1 MDMRHGGRAREVDAE
16 LRPSQGSVPEGLAG
30 TLYRNGAGNHLS
42 DYAIDGDGL
51 VSSVT
56 FAPGAPVRV
65 RSRYVRTRSYRASLE
80 AGPGPTVRLAG
91 SNAVGGRLRNLRLP
105 PAESQANTS
114 VALFDDR
121 LLALW
126 EGDLPWELDPGTL
139 ETLGRCDLDRALAPA
154 GPLARRLGT
163 PYSAH
168 PCWDPEAAE
177 LWNFGCVYGPRPRL
191 EIYRSR
197 RGRWSEH
204 LRSIRLPRRYMVHD
218 FAMTATHLVFCLG
231 PVILDLAAV
240 VSGRIPAFQAMRW
253 HADEPTRI
261 LLVPRAGGPFRV
273 VEADPWFQWHFAGAW
288 DDGTDI
294 VFDLVRFRS
303 WTVMHEAIS
312 SMSHLTDPSCLP
324 VGRLWRYRV
333 SASGRLESHQIHA
346 QPLEWP
352 TIDPR
357 RATTRHRHV
366 YGASSGGATGGM
378 ALSAVARYDTEH
390 GETDMYDYG
399 PGHLVSEPL
408 FVPRDAGVLDDEG
421 WLIAY
426 ENDLAGESTDIVV
439 FDARAVA
446 DGPVCTIP
454 VPESLGYT
462 FHGQWVR
469 PPNGHPPHRTAA
481 RA

>member
-1 MDMRHGGRAREVDAE
+1 MDLQHGGWARETDAE

-42 DYAIDGDGL
+42 DYLIDGDGL

-56 FAPGAPVRV
+56 FAPGSPVRV
-65 RSRYVRTRSYRASLE
+65 RSRYVRTPSYRASLN
-80 AGPGPTVRLAG
+80 ATSSDAPPLRLPGA
-91 SNAVGGRLRNLRLP
+91 NAAGGRLRNLLLR
-105 PAESQANTS
+105 PAASQANTS
-114 VALFDDR
+114 VALIDGR

-126 EGDLPWELDPGTL
+126 EGDRPWELEPGTL
-139 ETLGRCDLDRALAPA
+139 RTIGPCDLDGATAPS
-154 GPLARRLGT
+154 GPLARRLGS

-168 PCWDPEAAE
+168 PCWDPATGEV
-177 LWNFGCVYGPRPRL
+177 WNFGCTYGPRPRL
-191 EIYRSR
+191 DIYRTQ
-197 RGRWSEH
+197 RGGPTGR
-204 LRSIRLPRRYMVHD
+204 LRSIRLPRRFMVHD

-231 PVILDLAAV
+231 PVVLDLPAV
-240 VSGRIPAFQAMRW
+240 ATGRLPAFQAMRW
-253 HADEPTRI
+253 HGDDPTRI

-273 VEADPWFQWHFAGAW
+273 VEADPWFQWHFAGAY
-288 DDGTDI
+288 DDGDDI

-333 SASGRLESHQIHA
+333 GPSGTVEDHQLHGL
-346 QPLEWP
+346 PTEWP

-357 RATTRHRHV
+357 RATTAHRNV
-366 YGASSGGATGGM
+366 YGATIGTPASGVAFT
-378 ALSAVARYDTEH
+378 AVARYDTER
-390 GETDMYDYG
+390 GEADVYDYG

-408 FVPRDAGVLDDEG
+408 FVPRDPGRLDEQG

-426 ENDLAGESTDIVV
+426 EARLDAGTTDIVV
-439 FDARAVA
+439 FDAQSVA
-446 DGPVCTIP
+446 AGPVCTLP

-462 FHGQWVR
+462 FHGQW
-469 PPNGHPPHRTAA
+469 AQS
-481 RA
+481 